1 MSKENAKK
9 FFEELKTNET
19 LKAKVS
25 AVTDPSE
32 LVKLA
37 EEMGLDVSREE
48 LAEADRAIRA
58 AQAEKTAET
67 ERELSAE
74 ELGAA
79 AGGALWQ
86 AEDAPDGFEMGCMLV
101 FHGYSYQEENNIW
114 CADMYYCTASFQE
127 KDDEEQDCT
136 YGVYE

>member
-37 EEMGLDVSREE
+37 SKMGLDASREE

-67 ERELSAE
+67 DRELSAE
-74 ELGAA
+74 
-79 AGGALWQ
+79 
-86 AEDAPDGFEMGCMLV
+86 
-101 FHGYSYQEENNIW
+101 
-114 CADMYYCTASFQE
+114 
-127 KDDEEQDCT
+127 
-136 YGVYE
+136 

>member
-1 MSKENAKK
+1 MSKENARR

-37 EEMGLDVSREE
+37 EEMGLYASQEE
-48 LAEADRAIRA
+48 LAKADRAIRA

-74 ELGAA
+74 ELENA

-101 FHGYSYQEENNIW
+101 FHGFSYQKEHNIW
-114 CADMYYCTASFQE
+114 CADMYYCSGNYQE
-127 KDDEEQDCT
+127 NDDEEQDCT